1 MLMNEIIK
9 LIDARAV
16 CGDVC
21 TLSTDDFEFAFASDL
36 MSDVLRLTYDK
47 TMLITGL
54 CNVQTIRTAE
64 MAEINL
70 IIICRGKKC
79 DANMLRIATECDIC
93 LLETD
98 HSLYRVCGELYSYG
112 IKPLY

>member
-1 MLMNEIIK
+1 MKMTEIIERIQAK
-9 LIDARAV
+9 PI
-16 CGDVC
+16 CGDACRLKVE
-21 TLSTDDFEFAFASDL
+21 DFEFAFASDL
-36 MSDVLRLTYDK
+36 MSDVLRLTYEK

-54 CNVQTIRTAE
+54 CNLQTIRTAE

-70 IIICRGKKC
+70 IIIARGKKA
-79 DANMLRIATECDIC
+79 DERMISVAKECDIC

-98 HSLYRVCGELYSYG
+98 FSSYRICGELYSYG

>member
-1 MLMNEIIK
+1 MNEIIK
-9 LIDARAV
+9 RIEARPV

-21 TLSTDDFEFAFASDL
+21 SLRTDDFEFAFASDL
-36 MSDVLRLTYDK
+36 MSDVLRLTYEK
-47 TMLITGL
+47 TMLVTGL

-64 MAEINL
+64 MAEIKL

-79 DANMLRIATECDIC
+79 DDQMFKIAKECDIC
-93 LLETD
+93 LLETNY
-98 HSLYRVCGELYSYG
+98 SVYRVCGELYSYG